1 MSKTIKIPNVE
12 SSTIINIEVSGYF
25 LKQLQMALI
34 ALGEERSPEE
44 FQRILGKL
52 KANEPAE
59 DLYEIQLHL
68 LTALVGSIEKAAIA
82 QNKVTYKEMTVED

>member
-25 LKQLQMALI
+25 LKQLQMALV

-52 KANEPAE
+52 KTNEPAE

>member
-1 MSKTIKIPNVE
+1 MAKTIKIPNVE
-12 SSTIINIEVSGYF
+12 ASTIITLEVSGYF
-25 LKQLQMALI
+25 LKQLQMALV
-34 ALGEERSPEE
+34 ALGEERSPDE
-44 FQRILGKL
+44 FQRILLKL